1 MSVARAEAE
10 LAAVLMV
17 ELMVAIA
24 EEDEGDDDEPVAP
37 VPSVAAPEPVAA
49 AA

>member
-10 LAAVLMV
+10 LAAILLV

-24 EEDEGDDDEPVAP
+24 EEDDREADEPTTPAP
-37 VPSVAAPEPVAA
+37 SAATPEPVANA
-49 AA
+49 A